1 MKIGSALGKGLRGIG
16 RTLGMAWQWI
26 VCTVSN
32 ARRWLFRD
40 RLADYAVIALD
51 HGISERVPTVPWYY
65 AYVPG
70 LKLPLSL
77 EYISDALR
85 RISEDPDIKGVV
97 FLMKGPGLSMAQ
109 AQSLCRIF
117 ERFRQWDAE
126 NRAPGA
132 EPKRNL
138 VHLEQVDIPSYLIAC
153 SADAITMTPMASW
166 DVLGLAR
173 NLNLPEGHACA
184 VRH

>member
-109 AQSLCRIF
+109 AQSLCT
-117 ERFRQWDAE
+117 
-126 NRAPGA
+126 
-132 EPKRNL
+132 
-138 VHLEQVDIPSYLIAC
+138 HL
-153 SADAITMTPMASW
+153 
-166 DVLGLAR
+166 
-173 NLNLPEGHACA
+173 
-184 VRH
+184 